1 MLTAFS
7 PNHAAESPECFHT
20 QVVEGT
26 GALPERTL
34 WLDLQSPTP
43 AEDVLAEAYLGIA
56 VPTRDEMEEIEPSS
70 LLYVEDG
77 ARYVTA
83 RLLCS
88 SDTASPKLTP
98 VSFILTDKALVTVRY
113 DEPKSFALFK
123 SRLKKSGTCP
133 FHPEAVLD
141 GLFEAVV
148 DRAAEVLRKLG
159 TEMEATSQSVFVSQA
174 ATRDRG
180 AGLSQ
185 VIRDL
190 GRHAD
195 LISNV
200 QDSML
205 SLERAI
211 LFLIANTAAGKKA
224 AYQPQLKAALRDVQA
239 IEQHA
244 QTLSG
249 KIQFVLDATLGMVSL
264 EQNRIVKIFS
274 VLAVIFMP
282 PTLVASIYGMNFRK
296 GMPELDWAYGYP
308 FALGMMLI
316 AAVLPYLFFR
326 WKKWL

>member
-1 MLTAFS
+1 MLTAYS
-7 PNHAAESPECFHT
+7 PNTGTESSECFLPT
-20 QVVEGT
+20 VVAGD
-26 GALPERTL
+26 GALPERVL
-34 WLDLQSPTP
+34 WIDLVSPTM
-43 AEDVLAEAYLGIA
+43 AEDKLAEAFLGIA

-70 LLYVEDG
+70 LLYVEGG

-83 RLLCS
+83 RLMCH
-88 SDTASPKLTP
+88 SDTTEPMLTP
-98 VSFILTDKALVTVRY
+98 VSFIMTDKALVTVRY
-113 DEPKSFALFK
+113 DAPKSFALFQG
-123 SRLKKSGTCP
+123 RLKKSGTCP

-141 GLFEAVV
+141 GLFEAIV

-159 TEMEATSQSVFVSQA
+159 DEIEMTSRSVFVKQV

-180 AGLSQ
+180 TGLSQ
-185 VIRDL
+185 VIREL
-190 GRHAD
+190 GLHAD

-200 QDSML
+200 QDSMV

-211 LFLIANTAAGKKA
+211 LFLIANTSKSKKS
-224 AYQPQLKAALRDVQA
+224 AYSPQLKAALRDVQA

-308 FALGMMLI
+308 MALVMMLI